1 MIRKIAIILILLSI
15 ALFTSP
21 LLESSTYGLAVLN
34 RRMEAKTVEEWNAYL
49 GIRLVNS
56 IIIKQGLGRIQIG
69 KLRNNVNA
77 KMLPLVKIVNA
88 KDLDF
93 LKSIVIWPPV
103 LSPGKEAEVWLL
115 YYARVPGN
123 YTIQLKIF
131 ARSPIIKPQI
141 KIRTDVREIEVR
153 VENDPPRARILRP
166 RERSPVVVKVNET
179 IRFVGNYT
187 DAGPLDKHAIEWR
200 FGDGATAKG
209 TLTPTHRYTKPGT
222 YRVELIVRDNYGGV
236 GRDNIHITVVES
248 DKT

>member
-49 GIRLVNS
+49 GIKLNDS
-56 IIIKQGLGRIQIG
+56 ITVKQGCGVVQIG
-69 KLRNNVNA
+69 KLRNNVDS
-77 KMLPLVKIVNA
+77 KMFTLVRVDDPKVPG
-88 KDLDF
+88 F
-93 LKSIVIWPPV
+93 LKLGLNWPSI
-103 LSPGKEAEVWLL
+103 LRPGKEAKILL
-115 YYARVPGN
+115 IYCACIPGA
-123 YTIQLKIF
+123 YKIRLKIF
-131 ARSPIIKPQI
+131 ARSPIFKPQI
-141 KIRTDVREIEVR
+141 KIWTDVREIEVR
-153 VENDPPRARILRP
+153 VENDPPRVRILRP
-166 RERSPVVVKVNET
+166 RGRSPVKVNQT
-179 IRFVGNYT
+179 ITFVGNYT
-187 DAGPLDKHAIEWR
+187 DAGPLDKHTIEWR